1 MLTSSVSLREVYTTW
16 FHSKVSELRR
26 DTVSVSISTTDTDTV
41 TDSKYLYY
49 LIVADINTAIVFIEG
64 HVALEK
70 SDYLPT
76 KGREVKRDD
85 VALELGTCIVDSGG

>member
-1 MLTSSVSLREVYTTW
+1 M
-16 FHSKVSELRR
+16 
-26 DTVSVSISTTDTDTV
+26 SISTTDTDAV
-41 TDSKYLYY
+41 TFTKYY
-49 LIVADINTAIVFIEG
+49 LIVADINTAIVSMQG

-76 KGREVKRDD
+76 RGSEVKRDD